1 MIQTEKR
8 SSLFSFAAAPVAL
21 LILFLFALTANL
33 QAQSTATLQ
42 GTVTD
47 QSGAGVPKAKVTVRN
62 IQTGVERTIE
72 TDNAGIFQ
80 VASLLVGT
88 YRVEIR
94 REGFRTLVVPDLKL
108 DVSTTVSQTFELKVG
123 ELTQTMEV
131 SSEAPAVEASTITV
145 GQVINGKTVQE
156 IPLNGRHFVDLG
168 LLIPG
173 SVTAPQNGFLTAPLR
188 GQGSFQ
194 FNTAGNRED
203 TVNFMINGINLN
215 DMVQNQITF
224 QPTIDTV
231 QEFKV
236 DNSTFSAEYGRNSG
250 AIVNIATRSGTNAFH
265 GEVYEFLRNNALDAR
280 NFFNPTTVPQSPFKR
295 NQFGASGG
303 GPIKKDRAFFFLAYE
318 GLRQRQGITT
328 TSGVLSDAQRQQAI
342 AANNPTVVKLLPLI
356 PSANGTDS
364 KGNAIF
370 VGAATAPVDIDQ
382 GSADLDFALTQK
394 DRLHGYY
401 VIQEDRRQEPT
412 LQGNTIPGFGDT
424 RAARR
429 QLFTLNYIR
438 NFGGALTN
446 EARVGLNRIHITFTP
461 NVLLNPA
468 DFGINNGIT
477 APIGLPQISVRAI
490 GLNFGGPSAF
500 PQGRGDLTGVFSDTV
515 RWLRG
520 RHSFAFGGEIRRFY
534 NDNFAFNIGTFSFKT
549 VADTTTSNFI
559 DGNADS
565 FTVQIGNGP
574 SRILQPAWGLFL
586 QDSFKW
592 RSNFT
597 WELGFRYDW
606 NSSPSEAQNRFVDF
620 QPISGTN
627 TGSLVQV
634 AQPYHTNNHNFEP
647 RLGFAWDPF
656 KDGKTV
662 VRAAYAI
669 LTDQPV
675 TNLPQE
681 LTFNPPFNTPVTF
694 TGTSTTPFVTFA
706 NAFAVAGPRA
716 LSPITVDPGFDNAY
730 IQSWNLNIQRA
741 VTPTLGVTMGY
752 FGSKGTHLRIQ
763 RNINQP
769 INGGARPFQSVSTSS
784 AIRPGTSLAGSNIT
798 EEDSASNSNYNALW
812 VTANKRFSH
821 GLQFNAS
828 YTFSKSIDYNSL
840 SSQGS
845 VIVQDSF
852 NIRGDRGLSDF
863 DARHRFVISAL
874 YDLPFKGNR
883 LFQGWELGTI
893 FQAQSGNPLTVLINN
908 NSFTGNFTLRP
919 DIIGTVGT
927 TGDPSEWYQ
936 NPALCVPSSTT
947 TCLSGFVFPGTASTP
962 THFGNLGR
970 NTFTGPGVINV
981 DFSILKNT
989 KISERFNLQFRT
1001 EIFDLLNH
1009 PNFGDP
1015 GPFGNSNL
1023 AALAGSSTF
1032 GIIRGTRV
1040 PTGDFGSSRQVQF
1053 ALKLQF

>member
-1 MIQTEKR
+1 MTINR
-8 SSLFSFAAAPVAL
+8 SNLRVLAPVLAILLAL
-21 LILFLFALTANL
+21 GVSTAVL
-33 QAQSTATLQ
+33 AQSTAALQ
-42 GTVTD
+42 GTVLD
-47 QSGAGVPKAKVTVRN
+47 PQGAAVPKAKVTVRN
-62 IQTGVERTIE
+62 IQTGVERTTE
-72 TDNAGIFQ
+72 TDDAGIFQ
-80 VASLLVGT
+80 VASLPVGT
-88 YRVEIR
+88 YRLEIR
-94 REGFRTLVVPDLKL
+94 REGFQTLVVPDLKL
-108 DVSTTVSQTFELKVG
+108 DVSTTVSRTFELKVG
-123 ELTQTMEV
+123 EVTQTVEV
-131 SSEAPAVEASTITV
+131 ASAAPIVEASTITV
-145 GQVINGKTVQE
+145 GQVIDQATVQE
-156 IPLNGRHFVDLG
+156 IPLNGRHFVELG

-250 AIVNIATRSGTNAFH
+250 AIVNIATRSGTNDFH

-280 NFFNPTTVPQSPFKR
+280 NFFNPTTVPQNPFKR

-303 GPIKKDRAFFFLAYE
+303 GPIKRDRVFFFLAYE
-318 GLRQRQGITT
+318 GLRQRQGITI
-328 TSGVLSDAQRQQAI
+328 TSGVLSDAQRQQAL
-342 AANNPTVVKLLPLI
+342 AANNPTVVKLLTLI
-356 PSANGTDS
+356 PPTNGTDS

-382 GSADLDFALTQK
+382 GSGDLDFALTQK

-429 QLFTLNYIR
+429 QLFTLNHVH
-438 NFGGALTN
+438 NFGATLTN
-446 EARVGLNRIHITFTP
+446 EARMGLNRIHITFTP

-477 APIGLPQISVRAI
+477 TPIGLPQILIRDI
-490 GLNFGGPSAF
+490 GLNFGGPSAL

-520 RHSFAFGGEIRRFY
+520 RHSFAFGGEVRRFY
-534 NDNFAFNIGTFSFKT
+534 NNNFAFNIGTFSFAT
-549 VADTTTSNFI
+549 VANTTRSNFI
-559 DGNADS
+559 NGNADS
-565 FTVQIGNGP
+565 FTVQIGSGP
-574 SRILQPAWGLFL
+574 SRILEPAWVLFF

-592 RSNFT
+592 QSNFT

-606 NSSPSEAQNRFVDF
+606 NSSPSEAQNRFVVL

-627 TGSLVQV
+627 TGSLAQV

-675 TNLPQE
+675 TNLLLG
-681 LTFNPPFNTPVTF
+681 LTFNPPFNTPLTF
-694 TGTSTTPFVTFA
+694 TPTSSTPFVTFA
-706 NAFAVAGPRA
+706 NAFSVAGPRS
-716 LSPITVDPGFDNAY
+716 LSPATVNPGFDNAY

-741 VTPTLGVTMGY
+741 ITPTLGVMMGY

-763 RNINQP
+763 RNFNQP
-769 INGGARPFQSVSTSS
+769 INGGARPFQSVATSS
-784 AIRPGTSLAGSNIT
+784 AIRPGASLLASNIPA
-798 EEDSASNSNYNALW
+798 EDSASNSNYNALW
-812 VTANKRFSH
+812 ITANKRLSH

-840 SSQGS
+840 NSQGS

-883 LFQGWELGTI
+883 LFQGWEVGTI
-893 FQAQSGNPLTVLINN
+893 VTAQSGNPLTVLINN

-936 NPALCVPSSTT
+936 NPSLCVPSATT
-947 TCLSGFVFPGTASTP
+947 TCSSGFVFPGTGNTP

-989 KISERFNLQFRT
+989 KISERLNLQFRT

-1015 GPFGNSNL
+1015 GPFGNTNL
-1023 AALAGSSTF
+1023 AAIVGSSTF
-1032 GIIRGTRV
+1032 GIIRSTRA
-1040 PTGDFGSSRQVQF
+1040 PTGDFGSARQVQF
-1053 ALKLQF
+1053 ALKLIF